1 MIDVY
6 VLVSTIISLI
16 FTVWIFERYVKNKK
30 LKNLFWGIGLLFMTF
45 AFLSMFYAQYYS
57 WNIDLYKFYNFSSTI
72 LVLLL
77 GLGTIY
83 LFNNQKFSRY
93 SLIYSIIVI
102 IIFTIVNFSATISVT
117 ALRSSTANAMPAYV
131 TGTGMLLIIP
141 GAIALIV
148 GAFYSAYRLRHTKNA
163 VVYNSLIG
171 LGALVFSAVGSAALI
186 NNYALYYSGQMV
198 GVILM
203 FLGFLKSIDI
213 I

>member
-16 FTVWIFERYVKNKK
+16 FAVWIFERYVKDKK
-30 LKNLFWGIGLLFMTF
+30 PKNLFWGVGLLFMTI
-45 AFLSMFYAQYYS
+45 AFLNMFYAQYYS
-57 WNIDLYKFYNFSSTI
+57 WNVYLYKLYNYSSTI

-83 LFNNQKFSRY
+83 LFNNKKFIRY
-93 SLIYSIIVI
+93 SLIYSILVI
-102 IIFTIVNFSATISVT
+102 IIFTIVNFSASIN
-117 ALRSSTANAMPAYV
+117 AAILQSSTANAMPTYV
-131 TGTGMLLIIP
+131 TGIGMLLVIP

-163 VVYNSLIG
+163 IVYNSLIG
-171 LGALVFSAVGSAALI
+171 LGALVFSAVGSAALV
-186 NNYALYYSGQMV
+186 NNYALYYSGQMI